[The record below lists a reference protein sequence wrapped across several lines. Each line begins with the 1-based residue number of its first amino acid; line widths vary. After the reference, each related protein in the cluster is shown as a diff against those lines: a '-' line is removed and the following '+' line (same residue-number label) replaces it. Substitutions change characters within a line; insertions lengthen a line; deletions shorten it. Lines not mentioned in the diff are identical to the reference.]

1 MNTPPAA
8 EEPGRP
14 GAAPLLTR
22 AFALVSLAN
31 LTQSLAFNLFLH
43 FPGFLHDLGADDL
56 EIGILFG
63 LTAAVAVL
71 ARPPV
76 GRAMDVRG
84 RRVVILVGGALHA
97 LVCAL
102 YLTVSDMG
110 PWVYLVR
117 VAHGVAEALLFTA
130 LFTYAADLVP
140 TRRLTEGLALFG
152 VSGMLP
158 IALGGILGDLI
169 LARAG
174 FDAVFALATGLALVS
189 FLLSLALPERP
200 RAPALVAASRGF
212 RAALAQRDLLPLWWI
227 GTLFALALASAF
239 AFLKRFVD
247 ETGIGSVGG
256 FFSAYAGTAV
266 VMRLFLGRLPD
277 RLGVKRVL
285 FPALASLAAGYLVL
299 AGAEL
304 PRDVV
309 IAGALCGA
317 GHGYTFP
324 ILFGMVVM
332 RASEADRGSATAIF
346 TALFDLGVVLGGP
359 LFGGIAL
366 SLGFSWA
373 YAAAAVVV
381 AVGAL
386 VFAVWDRRR

>member
-1 MNTPPAA
+1 M
-8 EEPGRP
+8 
-14 GAAPLLTR
+14 
-22 AFALVSLAN
+22 
-31 LTQSLAFNLFLH
+31 
-43 FPGFLHDLGADDL
+43 DL
-56 EIGILFG
+56 
-63 LTAAVAVL
+63 
-71 ARPPV
+71 
-76 GRAMDVRG
+76 RG
-84 RRVVILVGGALHA
+84 RRVVILAGGALHT

-102 YLTVSDMG
+102 YLTVSDLG
-110 PWVYLVR
+110 PWIYLLR
-117 VAHGVAEALLFTA
+117 IAHGLAEALLFTA

-140 TRRLTEGLALFG
+140 ARRRTEGIALFG

-158 IALGGILGDLI
+158 IALGGLLGDWI
-169 LARAG
+169 LARAD
-174 FDAVFALATGLALVS
+174 FAAVFALAAALALVS
-189 FLLSLALPERP
+189 FLLSLGLPERA
-200 RAPALVAASRGF
+200 RAPALIEASRGF
-212 RAALAQRDLLPLWWI
+212 RAALAQRDLVPLWWI

-256 FFSAYAGTAV
+256 FFGAYAGMAV
-266 VMRLFLGRLPD
+266 VMRLFFGRLPD
-277 RLGVKRVL
+277 RVGPKRVL
-285 FPALASLAAGYLVL
+285 FPALVSLATGYLVL
-299 AGAEL
+299 AFAEA

-324 ILFGMVVM
+324 ILFGMVVT

-359 LFGGIAL
+359 LFGGLAL

-373 YAAAAVVV
+373 YAAAAAVV
-381 AVGAL
+381 ALGAC

>member
-1 MNTPPAA
+1 VAA
-8 EEPGRP
+8 ADAGAPGRP

-22 AFALVSLAN
+22 AFVLVSLAN
-31 LTQSLAFNLFLH
+31 LTQALAFNLFLH
-43 FPGFLHDLGADDL
+43 FPAFLHDLGADDL
-56 EIGILFG
+56 QIGVIFG
-63 LTAAVAVL
+63 LTSAVAVL

-97 LVCAL
+97 VVCAL
-102 YLTVSDMG
+102 YLTVSGMG
-110 PWVYLVR
+110 PWIYLLR
-117 VAHGVAEALLFTA
+117 ILHGVAEALLFTA

-140 TRRLTEGLALFG
+140 ARRRTEGIALFG

-158 IALGGILGDLI
+158 IALGGILGDVI
-169 LARAG
+169 LARAAFG
-174 FDAVFALATGLALVS
+174 AVFGLAAGLALVS
-189 FLLSLALPERP
+189 FLLSLPLPERP
-200 RAPALVAASRGF
+200 RAPALVEASRGF
-212 RAALAQRDLLPLWWI
+212 RASLAQRNLLPLWWI

-247 ETGIGSVGG
+247 ETGIGSVSG
-256 FFSAYAGTAV
+256 FFGAYAGMAV
-266 VMRLFLGRLPD
+266 VMRLFFGRLPD
-277 RLGVKRVL
+277 RIGAKRVL

-299 AGAEL
+299 AFAET

-309 IAGALCGA
+309 IAGALCGG

-324 ILFGMVVM
+324 ILFGMVVT

-359 LFGGIAL
+359 LFGGLAL
-366 SLGFSWA
+366 ALGFSWA
-373 YAAAAVVV
+373 YAAAAAVV
-381 AVGAL
+381 ALGAV

>member
-1 MNTPPAA
+1 MA
-8 EEPGRP
+8 G
-14 GAAPLLTR
+14 GAPLLTR

-31 LTQSLAFNLFLH
+31 LLQALAFNLFLH
-43 FPGFLHDLGADDL
+43 FPGFLHGLGADDL
-56 EIGILFG
+56 QIGLIFG

-76 GRAMDVRG
+76 GRAMDLRG
-84 RRVVILVGGALHA
+84 RRVVILAGGALHT

-102 YLTVSDMG
+102 YLTVSDLG
-110 PWVYLVR
+110 PWIYLLR
-117 VAHGVAEALLFTA
+117 IAHGLAEALLFTA

-140 TRRLTEGLALFG
+140 ARRRTEGIALFG

-158 IALGGILGDLI
+158 IALGGLLGDWI
-169 LARAG
+169 LARAD
-174 FDAVFALATGLALVS
+174 FAAVFALAAALALVS
-189 FLLSLALPERP
+189 FLLSLGLPERA
-200 RAPALVAASRGF
+200 RAPALIEASRGF
-212 RAALAQRDLLPLWWI
+212 RAALAQRDLVPLWWI

-256 FFSAYAGTAV
+256 FFGAYAGMAV
-266 VMRLFLGRLPD
+266 VMRLFFGRLPD
-277 RLGVKRVL
+277 RVGPKRVL
-285 FPALASLAAGYLVL
+285 FPALVSLATGYLVL
-299 AGAEL
+299 AFAEA

-324 ILFGMVVM
+324 ILFGMVVT

-359 LFGGIAL
+359 LFGGLAL

-373 YAAAAVVV
+373 YAAAAAVV
-381 AVGAL
+381 ALGAC